1 MSLDIFLSVCDSKS
15 HLILEMFTP
24 KGSLYYYLFHFS
36 PTSKEATMGRPPTM
50 VTFQKPSAR
59 RWDRGRSSRE
69 EDLSQLSESNTL
81 YYKYHPFVWILL
93 MLMAMV
99 LHGWYQ
105 TLFDDGG
112 EYTSRYSVFTPADD
126 PIQRQTSELDGHGND
141 KAVDM
146 SSLVMSLIQFES
158 EDSSTQPLLRASSSK
173 LLPAAQNISQ
183 VIQQQEPEDDSVG
196 DATHPQDEKEKTQQA
211 SNSTE
216 SDAKP
221 LQNSTDLN
229 DNTHDTPS
237 QIEETK
243 GQ

>member
-1 MSLDIFLSVCDSKS
+1 
-15 HLILEMFTP
+15 
-24 KGSLYYYLFHFS
+24 
-36 PTSKEATMGRPPTM
+36 MGRPPMM

-112 EYTSRYSVFTPADD
+112 EYPSRYSVFAPADD

-221 LQNSTDLN
+221 LKNSTDLK
-229 DNTHDTPS
+229 DNALDTPS